1 MEPQEIVDQIGV
13 KYLSKM
19 VEDLTYDKPEDPVAE
34 FCSSQLAPLLEEGI
48 TREEMKGKIADLQ
61 RTEDEYMGTFTYYIE
76 HLEDI
81 KARMTQNRPGRFLKS
96 LRGEVEKLR
105 AKNI

>member
-1 MEPQEIVDQIGV
+1 MKV
-13 KYLSKM
+13 KI
-19 VEDLTYDKPEDPVAE
+19 
-34 FCSSQLAPLLEEGI
+34 EE
-48 TREEMKGKIADLQ
+48 LQ